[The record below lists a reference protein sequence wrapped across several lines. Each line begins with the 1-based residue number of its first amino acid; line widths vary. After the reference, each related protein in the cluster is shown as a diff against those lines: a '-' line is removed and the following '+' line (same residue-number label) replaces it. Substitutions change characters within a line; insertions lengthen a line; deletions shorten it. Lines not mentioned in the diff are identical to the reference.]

1 MSEKDDFVPF
11 DKALRDLQMRS
22 EELKKLVS
30 EGEIRAFRDGDSM
43 KFRSE
48 DIAALGG
55 KGGDDELSFADSLE
69 DDTGMVTEQLSAEDT
84 LLADDDE
91 VVEDRPR
98 RNSPRVAQGRATKA
112 AAAVEETTKEP
123 GWVTAMAI
131 LGFLLSIWGFMIAYS
146 IGQESDPAG
155 NMFTSMFVK

>member
-1 MSEKDDFVPF
+1 
-11 DKALRDLQMRS
+11 
-22 EELKKLVS
+22 
-30 EGEIRAFRDGDSM
+30 
-43 KFRSE
+43 
-48 DIAALGG
+48 
-55 KGGDDELSFADSLE
+55 
-69 DDTGMVTEQLSAEDT
+69 MVTEQLSAEDT